1 MRLLC
6 IILSFAVLLT
16 GCYSSTTVT
25 KDSPNL
31 DNEEVT
37 FTLLW
42 MKQGTVK
49 DIYNH
54 GEGYIVSKQS
64 HRIENGYEVTGKLVT
79 PTNKSGQDF
88 SGILHDDQ
96 IKEVTISEY
105 HETLTWI
112 VTGGVVLVVA
122 VIVMLI
128 ATSPS
133 THEEPAY
140 IEKYGWVKR

>member
-1 MRLLC
+1 MKLMS
-6 IILSFAVLLT
+6 IILSFAILLT

-25 KDSPNL
+25 KDNPNL

-79 PTNKSGQDF
+79 PTNKAGTDF
-88 SGILHDDQ
+88 SGILYDDQ
-96 IKEVTISEY
+96 ISEVIHSELNVGKTI
-105 HETLTWI
+105 LW
-112 VTGGVVLVVA
+112 TGVAGVALLFLVAGFVLRDSFPDPDHLH
-122 VIVMLI
+122 I
-128 ATSPS
+128 
-133 THEEPAY
+133 H
-140 IEKYGWVKR
+140 R